1 MTSNIYICVMVI
13 TFEHRLLILMLLSTT
28 DFENWNIIGTCF
40 TDDSQLVSQLWEFM
54 NIANKK
60 LILWFAVYCTC
71 TDIIDIMRGGLVHPI
86 KQAVYSAISV
96 NIGDV
101 CVQLLQ

>member
-1 MTSNIYICVMVI
+1 
-13 TFEHRLLILMLLSTT
+13 
-28 DFENWNIIGTCF
+28 
-40 TDDSQLVSQLWEFM
+40 M
-54 NIANKK
+54 NIANKT

-101 CVQLLQ
+101 CVQ

>member
-13 TFEHRLLILMLLSTT
+13 TFEHRLLILMLLSTAAF
-28 DFENWNIIGTCF
+28 DIVLELVD
-40 TDDSQLVSQLWEFM
+40 TDDSPLASQLWEFM
-54 NIANKK
+54 NIANKT

>member
-1 MTSNIYICVMVI
+1 MYINI
-13 TFEHRLLILMLLSTT
+13 L
-28 DFENWNIIGTCF
+28 
-40 TDDSQLVSQLWEFM
+40 
-54 NIANKK
+54 NKT
-60 LILWFAVYCTC
+60 LILWLAVYWTY
-71 TDIIDIMRGGLVHPI
+71 TEIIDIMRGGLVHPI